1 MAEKTEV
8 QEVTVEQRI
17 NPSPVPTTFQVAAVT
32 DNNSGQQLVMMVI
45 SSPTGN
51 SVYFLDSNFAQTVG
65 EALYKTAE
73 QTKGSGLIVPSSGLA
88 VPSHPSH

>member
-8 QEVTVEQRI
+8 KEVSQPQVVS
-17 NPSPVPTTFQVAAVT
+17 PSPVPTTFQVSVVT
-32 DNNSGQQLVMMVI
+32 ENNSGQQLVMVVV

-51 SVYFLDSNFAQTVG
+51 SVYFLDANFAQTVG

-73 QTKGSGLIVPSSGLA
+73 QAKGSGLIVPSSGLA
-88 VPSHPSH
+88 IPSHR